1 MDKLNNQIESI
12 EIINSSGNIFKDL
25 NIPNAEEYLAKAEL
39 ARKINA
45 ILDKL
50 GFKKQIDAAKYLGID
65 QPKISAIRRGQ
76 LTAFSLER
84 LISYLNK
91 LDQDVEIVIK
101 AKPMPRKGHGH
112 LQVAFG

>member
-1 MDKLNNQIESI
+1 MTNSLNPIVPI
-12 EIINSSGNIFKDL
+12 EIMESSGNVFKDL
-25 NIPNAEEYLAKAEL
+25 NIPNAEEYLAKAEV
-39 ARKINA
+39 ARKINLL
-45 ILDKL
+45 LDSL
-50 GFKKQIDAAKYLGID
+50 NLKKQEDEAKRLGID

-91 LDQDVEIVIK
+91 LDHDVDIVIK
-101 AKPMPRKGHGH
+101 AKPLSRKGHGL

>member
-1 MDKLNNQIESI
+1 MINSNNQIEPL
-12 EIINSSGNIFKDL
+12 EIIESSGNVFKDL
-25 NIPNAEEYLAKAEL
+25 NIPDAEEYLVKAEL

-45 ILDKL
+45 IIDDL
-50 GFKKQIDAAKYLGID
+50 GLKKQIDAAKRLGID

-84 LISYLNK
+84 LMNYLNK

-101 AKPMPRKGHGH
+101 AKPLPRKGHGH
-112 LQVAFG
+112 LQVAFR